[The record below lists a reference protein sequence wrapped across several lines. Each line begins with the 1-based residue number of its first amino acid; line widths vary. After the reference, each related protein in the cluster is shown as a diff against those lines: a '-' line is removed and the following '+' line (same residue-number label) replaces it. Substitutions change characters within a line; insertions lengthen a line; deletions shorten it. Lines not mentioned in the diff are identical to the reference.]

1 LKNYDGS
8 FWKKEYVVYYPNQ
21 IKLADGTNTTFDA
34 NNEDIRYEQGG
45 NLGQQIT
52 CHNCGWQWN
61 TKDSDEYDKYV
72 CHKCGFDNSLFYSND
87 IMAKGGKINTPIKAI
102 PITYTIEDYPDIEAA
117 KNWLSEWQLNDWRK
131 RKISEEQIQ
140 RNIQNAKNEIK
151 ILTERTPFTTW
162 FLEIPKAK
170 YEFEVS
176 GATYEIK
183 YEIKEVEVEIG
194 WKRLKQKKYFWYVVK
209 TNEVKTPFDE
219 FIVKPSVKTESK
231 SKLIYNINRN
241 FLQLIRKNDI
251 EKFPLPNKKM
261 ENGGLIAPNGK
272 TSNLTPEQYK
282 LVRTPEFKAWF
293 GDWEND
299 PQNASKVIDEN
310 GEPMVVYHGTT
321 KDFTIF
327 DIKFGGKQTKVDW
340 GKLGFFFSPNK
351 QLAEDF
357 TRYNWSSPTSKIK
370 KGSKVLAT
378 FLSIKNPYIISARK
392 FTMTQETGS
401 KERIK
406 SIDNGYDGW
415 IIEKMDNDG
424 YESFSR
430 LFGINS
436 AKEFKDS
443 QYAAFYPNQIKLAD
457 GTNTTFDINNSDIRY
472 EQGGNLGQEITCHN
486 CGWQWNTSDSNDS
499 DKYVCHKC
507 GFDNTLFYSNDIMGK
522 GGQVPNKEFFKW
534 YLNWYKNDA
543 NKNMSII
550 FSLPSELTKIS
561 SNSDS
566 DIILDVFEKN
576 NNNVNAKKYLQN
588 ITDNADKYGVTIYLK
603 PIPRIHK
610 IKSDEHKKKITKDYL
625 IMYYNNFG
633 FVEDKHDFMV
643 RQPKISKSFESAS
656 NNQKWYRK
664 YNGND
669 PFFYNKEARTKYG
682 SGIYFS
688 SQPNSRFDGE
698 KEIEVLVDYKNPKI
712 YENTKTIPNRNFT
725 KDWRKDYGE
734 DDMNKFVDGLFDS
747 GYDAIIVKHSD
758 TFGDELIIRNDSL
771 IRYKK
776 GGLVA
781 PNGKP
786 SNLTPEQYKLVRTP
800 QFKAWFGDWENDP
813 LRASKVV
820 DENGEPLVVYHS
832 TNKEFN
838 VFDFNKAD
846 LGFHFGNYE
855 QANRRSLIYKLR
867 KDNTVFLP
875 CFLNIRILYEIN
887 DVGDFQYPERYIDE
901 LIDIKLITEDE
912 AEENDFYGFFKENN
926 LNVRNFLLN
935 KYKYDFGFI
944 YENKIE
950 GVGNSFIILKPNQI
964 KLADGTNT
972 TFDMKNPD
980 IRFAEG
986 GRTSKPAYSVV
997 GIYPDKANDW
1007 RSESEDLNK
1016 EGLLGYRVR
1025 FNKDP
1030 EYGFGYTRFNPD
1042 ELQEAQEVTERQ
1054 NKWFEEQK
1062 ENKKI
1067 KDAENK
1073 IKREQQKKENE
1084 IKLQAAQQEIIKKP
1098 AYLMEESEYQIKVV
1112 PLLKEYE
1119 KFVKKNDQYLA
1130 SIDYDSFIYITF
1142 EDVLKKNLEGK
1153 KVGYNFQL
1161 VGGKYDDDDMTQE
1174 QKTVQSWNYKKFKNY
1189 TDKDV
1194 PKSTPIDVLEKSR
1207 DFLNK
1212 FSNYFSEDLIYK
1224 GLNKGISKSNKWNV
1238 KLAIEDDTYKKLL
1251 EDGELSE
1258 NELEK
1263 IASSVDVKVPKK
1275 VFSKENVKA
1284 KETQALLQKLLK
1296 DVPMINIDKL
1306 QELIESIKTDFKPIE
1321 EETFLMEKTRYTKII
1336 ENLLSKD
1343 KAYETFKN
1351 KFYDISLSAIYIW
1364 DSIFDYDNRLFD
1376 EVKTGQYRYGWR
1388 GTQGEEIIERNY
1400 YVTGLKLQSDWESK
1414 LDKFIKAYVDT
1425 LKYKFIDAIIKNFSR
1440 VSKPISSFEK
1450 NYIEVGAK
1458 GFEGVY
1464 RFNFDDGS
1472 HFNFKAE
1479 AIPAG
1484 GYNIQAFHYRY
1495 ITNFEDITLA
1505 DGSKVKGYYSIVE
1518 NFSTKKMAH
1527 GGKINKNLDMNLTE
1541 SLSVSDIDNKYPN
1554 VSHQY
1559 INKQV
1564 INGIKVEMEHTKDP
1578 EVAKKIALDHL
1589 NESIFYY
1596 EELEKMEKR
1605 LERMDVDEHFEQLS
1619 EKFAEGGEIQRIP
1632 STNSSVW
1639 GAEYKVGDKVKVRVD
1654 LRTNYEPNKV
1664 FTVEKIQVV
1673 SGAYK
1678 EDAKGN
1684 NIGGFQ
1690 RPENPSGKLY
1700 ILADSGGSWEG
1711 KDIEYAD
1718 ADKNKVEQVSV
1729 MEFDEIFHF
1738 ETPTGEKSRLNY
1750 IQQVL
1755 IRTSGFKK
1763 WFGDWELAAR
1773 RFINDNKENFEKH
1786 YDGVSKV
1793 IDYQTLEPKVVFHGT
1808 KTAEEFFTFD
1818 VTKEKGIGRPYAY
1831 FSYNKEYAQ
1840 HFTTTSQRGE
1850 SNAKPYFYQ
1859 CFLSVK
1865 KPFMA
1870 IGHDFV
1876 DKDKDA
1882 NSWLLAIVG
1891 QILWDKYKRIN
1902 KDEFSKAL
1910 ETTVDSQIGRYI
1922 NSVYPSDSKNKFW
1935 KLMAADSEKNFKFF
1949 LIAYGYDGVF
1959 YTEEFARDYN
1969 VDDPA
1974 QFTQAVTIFDAREV
1988 KLADGRNTQFNPF
2001 VDDIRFEK
2009 GGDVNEK
2016 SSIKTENNH
2025 IEHQNTNNMNKLESL
2040 EQMMEKGGSVYGNKK
2055 DPHDAKKGGF
2065 FEGNSHADG
2074 GIKAKNVDTG
2084 RIIEV
2089 EGNEVIINKKSV
2101 ADETLREFEGE
2112 MLTNRQIL
2120 SKINEEGGG
2129 VSFEDGGEVKYN
2141 CNCIGKKYNFGGE
2154 LLDNNAIVNK
2164 INENNP
2170 VSVSKSYLENI
2181 MKSIYV

>member
-1 LKNYDGS
+1 MRQGRKSAAQTKAPVKDRIKGS
-8 FWKKEYVVYYPNQ
+8 NVNKKGSASSTARASS
-21 IKLADGTNTTFDA
+21 IL
-34 NNEDIRYEQGG
+34 
-45 NLGQQIT
+45 L
-52 CHNCGWQWN
+52 
-61 TKDSDEYDKYV
+61 SDEIISALTKKAKDFNEKYKGKKV
-72 CHKCGFDNSLFYSND
+72 SVTTLKAVFRRGAGAFSTSHRPNMTRNGWAYARVNKFLEKKAGKPVKAAYIQDDDL
-87 IMAKGGKINTPIKAI
+87 MEKGGKLSDGQKQAIDFLSKSNTYAWSELSYGSRLYALSDGIPTMRGSKYQNIKGQVFNSLINNGFLEKVDKESLGIKDRMVIYKLKSNKLENGGILPMQDNGLLKSIYPEAKQLFAKHGLI
-102 PITYTIEDYPDIEAA
+102 LNTDYAFTDGSNKSYLPYIGMQKTDEKVDKIAVTYYEDAYEVLGEFVVEIEDNGAIELELEFP
-117 KNWLSEWQLNDWRK
+117 NWGID
-131 RKISEEQIQ
+131 EE
-140 RNIQNAKNEIK
+140 
-151 ILTERTPFTTW
+151 
-162 FLEIPKAK
+162 LEI
-170 YEFEVS
+170 Y
-176 GATYEIK
+176 
-183 YEIKEVEVEIG
+183 
-194 WKRLKQKKYFWYVVK
+194 
-209 TNEVKTPFDE
+209 
-219 FIVKPSVKTESK
+219 
-231 SKLIYNINRN
+231 
-241 FLQLIRKNDI
+241 
-251 EKFPLPNKKM
+251 

-272 TSNLTPEQYK
+272 QSNLTPEQYK

-293 GDWEND
+293 GDWEKPEYKKSSVVVD
-299 PQNASKVIDEN
+299 FVKLWDKGSQST
-310 GEPMVVYHGTT
+310 GEPIVVYHATNNEFDTFDLEKANKREQGWFGKGFYFGKDKIQVSQYGKIIKPYFLKLTNPFIYSGSPKEFAKLFFGDDVDVDVYN
-321 KDFTIF
+321 KDFAQTIRE
-327 DIKFGGKQTKVDW
+327 
-340 GKLGFFFSPNK
+340 KLINNGWDGVIAND
-351 QLAEDF
+351 E
-357 TRYNWSSPTSKIK
+357 
-370 KGSKVLAT
+370 
-378 FLSIKNPYIISARK
+378 YI
-392 FTMTQETGS
+392 
-401 KERIK
+401 
-406 SIDNGYDGW
+406 
-415 IIEKMDNDG
+415 
-424 YESFSR
+424 
-430 LFGINS
+430 
-436 AKEFKDS
+436 
-443 QYAAFYPNQIKLAD
+443 AFYPNQIKLAD
-457 GTNTTFDINNSDIRY
+457 GTNTTFDMNNPDIRY
-472 EQGGNLGQEITCHN
+472 KKGGTTFNDKELLAKWKKGNKIGFTGVAHLKAKGLIPRADGTKRKSEKYMENGGELGQEITCHN
-486 CGWQWNTSDSNDS
+486 CGWHWNTTESENY

-507 GFDNTLFYSNDIMGK
+507 GFDNTLFYSNDIMSQ
-522 GGQVPNKEFFKW
+522 GGT
-534 YLNWYKNDA
+534 
-543 NKNMSII
+543 
-550 FSLPSELTKIS
+550 TK
-561 SNSDS
+561 
-566 DIILDVFEKN
+566 
-576 NNNVNAKKYLQN
+576 
-588 ITDNADKYGVTIYLK
+588 
-603 PIPRIHK
+603 
-610 IKSDEHKKKITKDYL
+610 
-625 IMYYNNFG
+625 
-633 FVEDKHDFMV
+633 
-643 RQPKISKSFESAS
+643 
-656 NNQKWYRK
+656 
-664 YNGND
+664 
-669 PFFYNKEARTKYG
+669 
-682 SGIYFS
+682 
-688 SQPNSRFDGE
+688 
-698 KEIEVLVDYKNPKI
+698 
-712 YENTKTIPNRNFT
+712 
-725 KDWRKDYGE
+725 
-734 DDMNKFVDGLFDS
+734 
-747 GYDAIIVKHSD
+747 
-758 TFGDELIIRNDSL
+758 
-771 IRYKK
+771 
-776 GGLVA
+776 
-781 PNGKP
+781 
-786 SNLTPEQYKLVRTP
+786 
-800 QFKAWFGDWENDP
+800 
-813 LRASKVV
+813 
-820 DENGEPLVVYHS
+820 
-832 TNKEFN
+832 
-838 VFDFNKAD
+838 
-846 LGFHFGNYE
+846 
-855 QANRRSLIYKLR
+855 
-867 KDNTVFLP
+867 
-875 CFLNIRILYEIN
+875 
-887 DVGDFQYPERYIDE
+887 
-901 LIDIKLITEDE
+901 
-912 AEENDFYGFFKENN
+912 
-926 LNVRNFLLN
+926 
-935 KYKYDFGFI
+935 
-944 YENKIE
+944 
-950 GVGNSFIILKPNQI
+950 
-964 KLADGTNT
+964 
-972 TFDMKNPD
+972 
-980 IRFAEG
+980 
-986 GRTSKPAYSVV
+986 TSKPAWTVV
-997 GIYPDKANDW
+997 GVYRDEANNS
-1007 RSESEDLNK
+1007 RSESEDLTK
-1016 EGLLGYRVR
+1016 EGLLGYRIR
-1025 FNKDP
+1025 YNKQP
-1030 EYGFGYTRFNPD
+1030 EYSFGYVRYSPD
-1042 ELQEAQEVTERQ
+1042 ELELAQ
-1054 NKWFEEQK
+1054 KA
-1062 ENKKI
+1062 ENEYNI
-1067 KDAENK
+1067 KDELEKQAKKTREAENK
-1073 IKREQQKKENE
+1073 IKREQQKKEDE
-1084 IKLQAAQQEIIKKP
+1084 VKLQAAQQEIVKKP
-1098 AYLMEESEYQIKVV
+1098 AYLMEEAEYQSKVV

-1119 KFVKKNDQYLA
+1119 KFVKKNEQYLA
-1130 SIDYDSFIYITF
+1130 SIDYDSFIYVTF
-1142 EDVLKKNLEGK
+1142 EEALEKNLQGK
-1153 KVGYNFQL
+1153 QLGYNFQL

-1174 QKTVQSWNYKKFKNY
+1174 QKTVQSWNYKKFRNY

-1251 EDGELSE
+1251 EDGDLSE

-1296 DVPMINIDKL
+1296 DVPTINIDKL

-1321 EETFLMEKTRYTKII
+1321 EETFLIEKTRYTKII

-1351 KFYDISLSAIYIW
+1351 KFYDISLSAIPIW
-1364 DSIFDYDNRLFD
+1364 ELIFDYDNRFYD

-1388 GTQGEEIIERNY
+1388 GTQGDEIIETNY

-1414 LDKFIKAYVDT
+1414 LDKFVKAYVDT

-1450 NYIEVGAK
+1450 IYIEVGAK

-1518 NFSTKKMAH
+1518 NFSSKKMAH
-1527 GGKINKNLDMNLTE
+1527 GGQINKKLDMNLTE

-1554 VSHQY
+1554 VSHKY
-1559 INKQV
+1559 INKQ
-1564 INGIKVEMEHTKDP
+1564 ILHGIKVEMEHTKDP

-1589 NESIFYY
+1589 NESIHYY

-1605 LERMDVDEHFEQLS
+1605 LERMDMDEHFEQLS
-1619 EKFAEGGEIQRIP
+1619 EKFAEGGEIPRIP

-1664 FTVEKIQVV
+1664 FTVEKIEVV

-1793 IDYQTLEPKVVFHGT
+1793 IDYQTLEPRVVFHGT
-1808 KTAEEFFTFD
+1808 RTDEEFFTFD
-1818 VTKEKGIGRPYAY
+1818 VTREKGEGRPYAY
-1831 FSYNKEYAQ
+1831 FAHNKEYAK
-1840 HFTTTSQRGE
+1840 HFTTTSQRGSG
-1850 SNAKPYFYQ
+1850 SNPFFYE

-1876 DKDKDA
+1876 DKNKDA
-1882 NSWLLAIVG
+1882 NGWLLAIVG

-1910 ETTVDSQIGRYI
+1910 ETTVDSQIGRYV

-1935 KLMAADSEKNFKFF
+1935 KLMAADREKNFKFF

-2016 SSIKTENNH
+2016 SSIKIENNH

-2084 RIIEV
+2084 QIIEV